1 MCRLIEIKKSRT
13 VCAGMKS
20 NYLFFFDKIKH
31 APKMHTAACENTSE
45 SHIPLLPNQTGRI
58 IRRIG
63 VSKRGSIYVRKFE
76 IFASFLA

>member
-13 VCAGMKS
+13 KSAGLKTV
-20 NYLFFFDKIKH
+20 YFFFDNIKH
-31 APKMHTAACENTSE
+31 APKMHTAACEATSE
-45 SHIPLLPNQTGRI
+45 SHIPSLPNQMGRI
-58 IRRIG
+58 IRRTG